1 MTLYS
6 LVSKIMRF
14 FSWLHTEH
22 QWAKWVLLAAAGMAL
37 VMLVSTV
44 AAAFR
49 ARAARAG
56 HLLQRKYWRQI

>member
-14 FSWLHTEH
+14 FSWLNTEH
-22 QWAKWVLLAAAGMAL
+22 EWAKWVLLAAAVIAL

-44 AAAFR
+44 AATFR
-49 ARAARAG
+49 ARAARASQVV
-56 HLLQRKYWRQI
+56 QRKHWRQV